1 MSGIDFTPAVVIW
14 VVLAIATLALALYR
28 KLVSSGETDLIYLGP
43 GEERHLPQQMELA
56 NKLKTI
62 DHFGKSLT
70 VITLAIGLI
79 VSLVYLYRAFLVHN

>member
-1 MSGIDFTPAVVIW
+1 MSGIDLTPAVVIW

-43 GEERHLPQQMELA
+43 RQERHLPEQVALA
-56 NKLKTI
+56 GKLKTI

-70 VITLAIGLI
+70 VLTLTIGLI
-79 VSLVYLYRAFLVHN
+79 VSLAYLSTKLS

>member
-28 KLVSSGETDLIYLGP
+28 KLVSSGKRDLIYLGP
-43 GEERHLPQQMELA
+43 GAERLLPQQVELA
-56 NKLKTI
+56 GKLKTI

-79 VSLVYLYRAFLVHN
+79 VSLAYLSTKLA